1 MIRQLL
7 SSGQWSFFPQLH
19 PFCGVVVVLL
29 LTRIF
34 LLWTAHVGHAAVAY
48 FHVVIVKDGAEI
60 VFRWEVFLDDVEE
73 NLATL
78 DCTLFLYGCCR
89 RLLSRCY
96 C

>member
-29 LTRIF
+29 TRIF
-34 LLWTAHVGHAAVAY
+34 LLWTAHVGHVAVAY

-60 VFRWEVFLDDVEE
+60 VVWWEVILDDVEE

-78 DCTLFLYGCCR
+78 VFTFFLYGCCR
-89 RLLSRCY
+89 SLLSRCY